1 MRHSFISRR
10 LRSSLYLVVII
21 VLLLAFPAMGQ
32 TLSKGRAVEVASA
45 FLKSKSSGA
54 RAGSNAFLGDNM
66 KGGDDKKYDIVVSTP
81 TMAVVEDVENDV
93 FVLVAGTDSAAFVAG
108 YGESGESMPPQ
119 LEGMMKVKPARVSR
133 VGRNV
138 QWAIE
143 DGFRLP
149 VDKIVESVRSQG
161 DPFNR
166 SCPYYTY
173 ETGLTTEVRSLVGCV
188 ATAAE
193 QVVSFWKWPSALKDS
208 IAGFDTEHNGLISTI
223 PAGTKIDFDNI
234 LPLYADGN
242 YTDAQAQAVADLS
255 YYLGVACHM
264 DWAVGASGAQLYN
277 LVKPIRDAF
286 DYNYVRYICSYDYS
300 PRQWFRLLLK
310 ELEAGRPV
318 VYAGYISSGGG
329 HAFVIDGIDTDG
341 YFHINWGYGGQ
352 YDGWFDLQVLMPQE
366 SPLEPTL
373 EGTVM
378 GLNHMQEALFMAPDS
393 VEYQTG
399 DTLSWQHRLAINN
412 VRFLRNPDT
421 NMYLTAEID
430 VSNIGDEPIY
440 APIQLFTYTQLDSVG
455 YPADID
461 YLGVADG
468 QLDAHQDTTLMAYLS
483 LSESGTRLLGLST
496 ADSLYLAFDTLEI
509 LRAQQPVLTYTL
521 EDSVVLDDAATFAL
535 KIENHSPQYWSGRM
549 VTYSLFEGSYT
560 VEEGDFRH
568 FTVLN
573 LPPSQKTFD
582 AVSFSN
588 LRPQTDYT
596 FVVRNPWQPVMEIA
610 FTTAAPTAIHSA
622 TANPSIDAGGKRP
635 LRARHPSYRLNNRI
649 TIEYNESTGRYQQV
663 LSH

>member
-440 APIQLFTYTQLDSVG
+440 APVQLFTYTQLDSVG

-549 VTYSLFEGSYT
+549 VTYSLFEGPYT

-622 TANPSIDAGGKRP
+622 TANTSIDAGGKRP
-635 LRARHPSYRLNNRI
+635 LRARHPSCRLNNRI

>member
-440 APIQLFTYTQLDSVG
+440 APVQLFTYTQLDSVG
-455 YPADID
+455 DPADID

-549 VTYSLFEGSYT
+549 VTYSLFEGPYT

-622 TANPSIDAGGKRP
+622 TANTSIDAGGKRP
-635 LRARHPSYRLNNRI
+635 LRARHPSCRLNNRI